1 MKSIRRLA
9 LTLAAPTVLPAS
21 AWAVEPQSI
30 DVFGLQ
36 FTPTLAV
43 KESYDDNFRELEHD
57 KESSWI
63 TSITPKFELLAED
76 RNSAYRATY
85 EANSDIYHDA
95 SDASNTDH
103 KVLLESIMEFT
114 SSQRLKLEAGYK
126 KIEETSD
133 TAVAEENDK
142 YHATHVGG
150 LYTFGSAKANN
161 RLDFGAN
168 YEELRYDNSGDIN
181 ADEER
186 DTTALNAVWYHR
198 LGGST
203 NSLVEVRH
211 YDFDYVQKNSP
222 RNGTT
227 DAVLVGGT
235 WDATAKTTGKA
246 RVGYAK
252 KKFDDDSRDDLSSP
266 MWEVGV
272 DWLPLT
278 YSKFSL
284 VTTRAFDEGDDG
296 SDAIKNTSTSL
307 AWAHGWTPRITSTVK
322 YEFGTK
328 DYEGQNRSDDLSA
341 IGFDVSNK
349 LGRGLDIAG
358 AYTYRENDSD
368 AADQSYKRNIYMISL
383 TGSL

>member
-9 LTLAAPTVLPAS
+9 ITLAAPTVIPAS
-21 AWAVEPQSI
+21 AWALEPQSV

-36 FTPTLAV
+36 FTPTLTV
-43 KESYDDNFRELEHD
+43 KESYDDNFRELEHQ

-63 TSITPKFELLAED
+63 TSIKPAFELLAED
-76 RNSAYRATY
+76 RNSAYRLTY
-85 EANSDIYHDA
+85 EADSDIYHDD

-114 SSQRLKLEAGYK
+114 SSQRLKLEAGYN
-126 KIEETSD
+126 KIEETGD
-133 TAVAEENDK
+133 TAVADENDK

-150 LYTFGSAKANN
+150 LYTFGSKTADN

-211 YDFDYVQKNSP
+211 ADYDYVQKDSP
-222 RNGTT
+222 RNSTN
-227 DAVLVGGT
+227 DAVLVGGV
-235 WDATAKTTGKA
+235 WEATAKTTGKL
-246 RVGYAK
+246 RVGYEK
-252 KKFDDDSRDDLSSP
+252 KNFDDNSRDDLNSP

-272 DWLPLT
+272 DWSPLT
-278 YSKFSL
+278 YSKVSL
-284 VTTRAFDEGDDG
+284 TTRRAFDEGDDG

-307 AWAHGWTPRITSTVK
+307 AWQHGWTERVISTMS

-328 DYEGQNRSDDLSA
+328 DYEGQERSDDLQV
-341 IGFDVSNK
+341 IGFNLTYK
-349 LGRGLDIAG
+349 MRRWLDIG
-358 AYTYRENDSD
+358 VGYTYTDNNSD
-368 AADQSYKRNIYMISL
+368 AADQSYKRNVYMVSL

>member
-9 LTLAAPTVLPAS
+9 ITLAAPTLLPAS
-21 AWAVEPQSI
+21 AWALEPQSV

-43 KESYDDNFRELEHD
+43 KESYDDNFRELEHQ

-63 TSITPKFELLAED
+63 TSITPTFELLAED

-114 SSQRLKLEAGYK
+114 SSHRLKMEAGYN
-126 KIEETSD
+126 KIEETAD
-133 TAVAEENDK
+133 TAVEQENDK
-142 YHATHVGG
+142 YHSTHVGG
-150 LYTFGSAKANN
+150 VYSIGSAKANN

-186 DTTALNAVWYHR
+186 DTTALNAIWFHR
-198 LGGST
+198 LGGAT

-211 YDFDYVQKNSP
+211 SKYDYVLKDSP
-222 RNGTT
+222 RNSTT

-235 WDATAKTTGKA
+235 WDATAKTTGKL

-252 KKFDDDSRDDLSSP
+252 KDFDDNSRDDLSSP

-284 VTTRAFDEGDDG
+284 TTTRAFDEGDDG

-307 AWAHGWTPRITSTVK
+307 AWAHGWTERVTSTVK

-328 DYEGQNRSDDLSA
+328 DYEGQDRSDDLSS
-341 IGFDVSNK
+341 IGLSLSYK
-349 LGRGLDIAG
+349 MRRWLDIG
-358 AYTYRENDSD
+358 VGYTYREDDSS
-368 AADQSYKRNIYMISL
+368 AAEQSFKRNIYMISL